1 VISVPVIVLFF
12 IPIGIYI
19 YVPYF
24 LRCLVVVGRFEEFI
38 ILRNSW
44 VSLLPSSF
52 SDYSYDYAK
61 ERLYVIIARMFA
73 LIYFSLC
80 AFHYAEFN
88 VERNTGTTL
97 TLMESFYFTIIT
109 MSTVGYGD
117 ITPKTFFG
125 RWIVVCTIV
134 IALGILP
141 GLIGAVVEIV
151 SDQNEGKSTVVIAT
165 GKPFIV
171 VCGKF
176 ISSYEMVD
184 VLNEFYWRKSG
195 PSFRIVFLSSVSAND
210 SIKSVINQNIL
221 RDAITFVHGSALNAS
236 DLSRIKLEH
245 ATAAFIIPDRLNP
258 NRQGEAD
265 KIVLRTLAFDNFAP
279 ETPLY
284 VYNVLPETSS
294 LQEKISEASICLES
308 LKQILAAYSC
318 IYRGSGTLLVNLI
331 RNTIQRES

>member
-1 VISVPVIVLFF
+1 
-12 IPIGIYI
+12 
-19 YVPYF
+19 
-24 LRCLVVVGRFEEFI
+24 VVGRFEEFI
-38 ILRNSW
+38 ILRSSW
-44 VSLLPSSF
+44 VSFFPSYF
-52 SDYSYDYAK
+52 SDYTYDYAK
-61 ERLYVIIARMFA
+61 ERFYVIVARMFA
-73 LIYFSLC
+73 LIYLSLC

-88 VERNTGTTL
+88 VDRYDGKTL

-125 RWIVVCTIV
+125 RWIVVFTIV
-134 IALGILP
+134 IALVILP
-141 GLIGAVVEIV
+141 GLIGALAEII
-151 SDQNEGKSTVVIAT
+151 SSQNEGKSTVIAAT

-176 ISSYEMVD
+176 ISSYELVD
-184 VLNEFYWRKSG
+184 VLNEFYWRKNG
-195 PSFRIVFLSSVSAND
+195 PPFRIVFLSSVPANE

-221 RDAITFVHGSALNAS
+221 RDAITFIHGSALNAS
-236 DLSRIKLEH
+236 DLARIKLEY
-245 ATAAFIIPDRLNP
+245 ATAAFIVPDRLNP
-258 NRQGEAD
+258 NLQGEAD

-294 LQEKISEASICLES
+294 LQEKIAEASICLES
-308 LKQILAAYSC
+308 LKQILTAYSC

-331 RNTIQRES
+331 RNTIQREK